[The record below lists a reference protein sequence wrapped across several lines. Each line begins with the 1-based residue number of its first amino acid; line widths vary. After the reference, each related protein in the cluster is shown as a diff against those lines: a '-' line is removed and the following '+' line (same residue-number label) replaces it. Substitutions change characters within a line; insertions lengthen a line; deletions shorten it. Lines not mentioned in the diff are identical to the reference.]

1 MSEKKIFATKNG
13 FELKDIDLPQ
23 IGVNDVLVKVIS
35 SFYSPGTEE
44 ASANKL
50 KASFLSKA
58 ITFRKQVLDLLQKK
72 DFKTLLKKIKNQQS
86 ASSASGYSVFG
97 QVIATGENVNHVRR
111 EQFIVGLGEKA
122 NHGSIAVIPQGMVF
136 PCENNSDFGAV
147 ALVSIALNSVLS
159 GDLKPFSKVLVLG
172 GGLLGQFIIQIL
184 KSMGHNPGLIEIR
197 EELKNLSIE
206 HGAENFFKIEDCKF
220 YESEYDALI
229 TTLPTLSNQM
239 WEDVLFSVRP
249 SSTVVLVGAGDL
261 NLSRSIFYSK
271 RLKFVTAYSY
281 GSGRG
286 EFEYEQLG
294 KHSLIKID
302 SGYPIH
308 EMVSKSLK
316 LIKNKVISTKFI
328 DTLHIGDDKNNLD
341 QKLKKRNLGFK
352 FIWFESNENL
362 IINNQPD
369 NIEKIDLMNHNFQ
382 GFDLIGDSAFYR
394 DSHKPSLD
402 KLRIKINSVKTRSPK
417 GYIDPK
423 SLSPT
428 NSVIISTPHI
438 EHWKNVKE
446 SQHYKYIF
454 VDKPLVT
461 VKKDFQEYLNNSY
474 RALCL
479 MNRRF
484 SSYTQE
490 IKILI
495 DKNPSNVILN
505 CHFNVPKMNTESSI
519 FYSGGRLIGE
529 MCHHLDLA
537 IYLNG
542 PVNEFKKIII
552 DNDISA
558 QKSEELQLVLMHEN
572 GSKSNIFYNTS
583 KSPFWKKEAVWVN
596 IADSYL
602 LIKDFNEISGNIRF
616 NQINEIDKGCLNMWT
631 EISKKISSESEFKK
645 WSEIDLSV
653 YKLMSKILF

>member
-13 FELKDIDLPQ
+13 FEVKDIDLPK

-44 ASANKL
+44 ASANKI
-50 KASFLSKA
+50 KASFFTKA
-58 ITFRKQVLDLLQKK
+58 ITFRKQVIDLLQKK
-72 DFKTLLKKIKNQQS
+72 DFKTLIKKIKNQQS
-86 ASSASGYSVFG
+86 SSSASGYSIFG
-97 QVIATGENVNHVRR
+97 QVITTGENVNHVRR
-111 EQFIVGLGEKA
+111 GQYIVGLGEKA

-159 GDLKPFSKVLVLG
+159 GNLKPFSRVLVLG

-197 EELKNLSIE
+197 DELKKLSME
-206 HGAENFFKIEDCKF
+206 HGAENFLKIEDCKF
-220 YESEYDALI
+220 YESKYDALI
-229 TTLPTLSNQM
+229 TTLPTLSNKM
-239 WEDVLFSVRP
+239 WEDVLFSLKP

-261 NLSRSIFYSK
+261 NISRSIFYSK
-271 RLKFVTAYSY
+271 RLKFITAYSY

-294 KHSLIKID
+294 KHDSVKID
-302 SGYPIH
+302 SGFPIH

-316 LIKNKVISTKFI
+316 LIKNNVLSTKFI
-328 DTLHIGDDKNNLD
+328 DTLHIGNDMNDLD
-341 QKLKKRNLGFK
+341 QKLKKRSLGFK
-352 FIWFESNENL
+352 FIWFESDENL
-362 IINNQPD
+362 IVNNKPV
-369 NIEKIDLMNHNFQ
+369 NTKKIDFKNHNFQ

-402 KLRIKINSVKTRSPK
+402 KLKIKINTIKTRSPK
-417 GYIDPK
+417 GIIDPK
-423 SLSPT
+423 NSSPT

-438 EHWKNVKE
+438 EHWNNVKE

-461 VKKDFQEYLNNSY
+461 VKKDFIDYLKNSY
-474 RALCL
+474 RVLCL

-490 IKILI
+490 LKTVI

-505 CHFNVPKMNTESSI
+505 CHFNVPKMNNESSI

-529 MCHHLDLA
+529 MCHHLDLS

-542 PVNEFKKIII
+542 PVKEFKKIII
-552 DNDISA
+552 DNNISA
-558 QKSEELQLVLMHEN
+558 QKSEELQLVLIHEN

-583 KSPFWKKEAVWVN
+583 KSPFWKKEAVWVT
-596 IADSYL
+596 IADYYL
-602 LIKDFNEISGNIRF
+602 LIKDFNEISGNIPF
-616 NQINEIDKGCLNMWT
+616 NQIKETDKGCLNMWT
-631 EISKKISSESEFKK
+631 EISKKISKESEFKK
-645 WSEIDLSV
+645 WSETDLSV